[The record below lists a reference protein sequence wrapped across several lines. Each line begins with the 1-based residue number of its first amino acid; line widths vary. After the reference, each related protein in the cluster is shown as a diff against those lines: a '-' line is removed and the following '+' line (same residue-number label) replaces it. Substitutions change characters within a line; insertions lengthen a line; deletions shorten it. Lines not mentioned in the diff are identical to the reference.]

1 MFSAASIFRPGKY
14 DDEFHR
20 PNELIDAAARAT
32 EGFLGTES
40 WRSFDGKTLNATYY
54 RESLEALGEFSGN
67 ENHLEAKKQ
76 YSRWYDGYHIVVSEV
91 IRSYGDQTIPHVTAN
106 DRKERTTWQKSP

>member
-1 MFSAASIFRPGKY
+1 MSQCHMFSAAFIFRPGKY

-20 PNELIDAAARAT
+20 LNKLIDSATKAT

-54 RESLEALGEFSGN
+54 WDSLEALTEFSGN
-67 ENHLEAKKQ
+67 PNHLLAKKQ

-91 IRSYGDQTIPHVTAN
+91 IRSYGDESIPHLTPPN
-106 DRKERTTWQKSP
+106 DRAR